1 MNLYRKIT
9 IENLELSDIKNIFVV
24 YYPNNTHRNN
34 KKQEKLYSECHI
46 LATHSLYM

>member
-24 YYPNNTHRNN
+24 YYQDNTHKNN
-34 KKQEKLYSECHI
+34 KNRGNYIANVTFWRLIRYI
-46 LATHSLYM
+46 